1 MSDPPLRSRPVS
13 DKPFRI
19 LPAVTPEN
27 SHFWR
32 GGADGELRILRCSDC
47 GYWIHPPVPVCPN
60 CLSRN
65 LAPQAT
71 SGRATVHTYTV
82 NHQAWIPTLDPP
94 YVVAIVELPEQ
105 DGLRL
110 TTNIV
115 GIDPEDVTF
124 EMDVQVVFEEYADGD
139 ESVWL
144 PFFEP
149 VGPAS

>member
-1 MSDPPLRSRPVS
+1 MTDQ
-13 DKPFRI
+13 PFRI

-27 SHFWR
+27 EHFWR

-47 GYWIHPPVPVCPN
+47 GYWIHPPGPVCPN

-65 LAPQAT
+65 VAPQAT
-71 SGRATVHTYTV
+71 AGVATVHTFTV

-105 DGLRL
+105 EGLRL

-115 GIDPEDVTF
+115 GIPPEDVTF
-124 EMDVQVVFEEYADGD
+124 DMAVRVTFEEYADGD

-149 VGPAS
+149 VGEAS